1 MEKEFREK
9 LVESFNS
16 GLSDIFSYYSNKIS
30 VLEDKVQKQDELIK
44 DLSHKHET
52 LQKDYDELKEDF
64 ESYKSVS
71 VVKNLHDQIFDKDN
85 IIKNM
90 TQKIEKL
97 SHKLEEENSVV
108 KNNEE
113 SFESETMKS
122 ESLEEVE
129 VSFIEK
135 KLRGKIY
142 YVSEDNDRDIYEKLL
157 DGEIGE
163 HVGKYNDNNRPI
175 FFKKR

>member
-1 MEKEFREK
+1 MENEFREK

-16 GLSDIFSYYSNKIS
+16 GLSDIFNYYSNKIS
-30 VLEDKVQKQDELIK
+30 VLEEKVQKQDALIT
-44 DLSHKHET
+44 DLSQKHDT
-52 LQKDYDELKEDF
+52 LQKDYNELKEEF

-85 IIKNM
+85 LIKNM
-90 TQKIEKL
+90 TKKIEKL
-97 SHKLEEENSVV
+97 SHKLEEDNSSV
-108 KNNEE
+108 KNNDDK
-113 SFESETMKS
+113 FDCDTIQS

-142 YVSEDNDRDIYEKLL
+142 YVSEDKDRDIYEKLL

-175 FFKKR
+175 FFKKK

>member
-1 MEKEFREK
+1 MENEFREK
-9 LVESFNS
+9 LVDSFNS

-30 VLEDKVQKQDELIK
+30 VLEEKVQKQDELIT
-44 DLSHKHET
+44 DLSQKHEI
-52 LQKDYDELKEDF
+52 LQKDYSELKEEF

-97 SHKLEEENSVV
+97 SHKLDEENSSI
-108 KNNEE
+108 KNNEDQ
-113 SFESETMKS
+113 FDCTTIQS

-175 FFKKR
+175 FFKKK